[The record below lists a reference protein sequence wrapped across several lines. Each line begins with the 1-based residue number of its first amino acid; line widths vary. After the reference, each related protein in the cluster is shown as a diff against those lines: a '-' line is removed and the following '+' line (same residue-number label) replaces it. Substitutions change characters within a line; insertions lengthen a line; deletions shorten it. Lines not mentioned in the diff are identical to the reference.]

1 MNISTGVCFLA
12 LLAIILILNY
22 TRWKDITK
30 LIRFQESAFDA
41 INILVDKVS
50 ELENQLA
57 TTNQSTEKEETNEL
71 S

>member
-1 MNISTGVCFLA
+1 MNTLTGVCFLA

-22 TRWKDITK
+22 TRWKDMTK
-30 LIRFQESAFDA
+30 LIRFQAAAFEA

-50 ELENQLA
+50 KLENQLS
-57 TTNQSTEKEETNEL
+57 TTDQSTEKEEANEL

>member
-1 MNISTGVCFLA
+1 MNTLTGVCFLV

-22 TRWKDITK
+22 TRWKDMIK
-30 LIRFQESAFDA
+30 LIRYQAMTFEV

-50 ELENQLA
+50 ELENQLS
-57 TTNQSTEKEETNEL
+57 TTNQPIEKEETNEL

>member
-1 MNISTGVCFLA
+1 MNTLTGVCFLA

-22 TRWKDITK
+22 TRWKDMTK
-30 LIRFQESAFDA
+30 LIRYQAMTFEV

-50 ELENQLA
+50 ELENQLS
-57 TTNQSTEKEETNEL
+57 TTNQPIEKEETNEL

>member
-22 TRWKDITK
+22 TRWKDITM

-41 INILVDKVS
+41 INILVDKVIG
-50 ELENQLA
+50 LENQLA
-57 TTNQSTEKEETNEL
+57 TINQSTEKEETNEL

>member
-1 MNISTGVCFLA
+1 MNTLTGVCFLA

-22 TRWKDITK
+22 TRWKDMIK
-30 LIRFQESAFDA
+30 LIRYQAMTFEV

-50 ELENQLA
+50 ELEKQLS
-57 TTNQSTEKEETNEL
+57 TTNQPIEKEETNEL

>member
-1 MNISTGVCFLA
+1 MNTLTGVCFLA

-22 TRWKDITK
+22 TRWKDMTK
-30 LIRFQESAFDA
+30 LIRFQAAAFEA

-50 ELENQLA
+50 KLENQLA

>member
-1 MNISTGVCFLA
+1 MNTLTGVCFLA

-22 TRWKDITK
+22 TRWKDMTK
-30 LIRFQESAFDA
+30 LIRYQAITFEV

-50 ELENQLA
+50 ELENQLS
-57 TTNQSTEKEETNEL
+57 TTDQSIEKEETNEL